1 MGLTIVKMA
10 ALANCTLLEVH
21 DLIVPLGNISF
32 FFFLL
37 FLFDAV
43 AVH

>member
-10 ALANCTLLEVH
+10 ALANFTLLEVH

-32 FFFLL
+32 FFF
-37 FLFDAV
+37 FFIV
-43 AVH
+43 SI